1 MPSYNQRSIF
11 HLAPLFA
18 RRRQNTVQT
27 FSTLHSFSTFL
38 LLAKRKAAHCQK
50 ILAPFFILRGR
61 ITAQGGKYALENQ
74 PVQCYTTSN
83 LIRKRDMQTVI
94 PKPKSFSRSDETLS
108 RKEPSFFCT
117 GAERHF
123 IIAEKEIYSE
133 SEPKNDMI
141 YLPLSAAM
149 LFNSPQGFISKQC
162 NVKTEKPSAYIYAA
176 VVATAAVL
184 FLRCNQS
191 ENLNL
196 PQAYFLFR
204 CIFRFLYMRQ
214 SETYRQS
221 AAARSRFLRLFI
233 SFH

>member
-1 MPSYNQRSIF
+1 
-11 HLAPLFA
+11 
-18 RRRQNTVQT
+18 
-27 FSTLHSFSTFL
+27 
-38 LLAKRKAAHCQK
+38 
-50 ILAPFFILRGR
+50 
-61 ITAQGGKYALENQ
+61 
-74 PVQCYTTSN
+74 
-83 LIRKRDMQTVI
+83 MQTVI

-149 LFNSPQGFISKQC
+149 LFNLPQGFISKQC

-184 FLRCNQS
+184 FFTLQS
-191 ENLNL
+191 IGKFE
-196 PQAYFLFR
+196 F
-204 CIFRFLYMRQ
+204 
-214 SETYRQS
+214 
-221 AAARSRFLRLFI
+221 AAGVLFI
-233 SFH
+233 PLHFPFPIYATVGNVQAIGCGPLSISSLIYQFSLILPTMYGTVFLLGII